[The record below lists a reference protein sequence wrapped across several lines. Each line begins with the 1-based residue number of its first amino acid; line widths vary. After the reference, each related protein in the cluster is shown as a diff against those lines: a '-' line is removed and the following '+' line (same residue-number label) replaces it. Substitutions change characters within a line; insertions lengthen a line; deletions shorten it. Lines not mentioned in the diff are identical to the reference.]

1 VSLSEYR
8 RKRDPKVTPEPFEGH
23 GKRGKKPIF
32 VVQRHDARRL
42 HYDFRLERN
51 GALASWAVPKGVP
64 LEPGGR
70 ALAVHVEDH
79 PLEYAKFHGEIPK
92 GQYGAGTVEIWDN
105 GTYDLLEEKRN
116 GQLTVRLH
124 GERLDGTWSVVP
136 AHLDGKEENWLLIK
150 RRDGEDAGAD
160 EPRETYRPMMATL
173 EERVPRGSGWLFEV
187 KWDGYRALAYVR
199 GGECR
204 LVSRNG
210 NDLTERFE
218 SVAKAIVKATK
229 SPHAVLDGEVC
240 ALDEQGRA
248 SFSAMQQGSGP
259 LVFYAFDLLELDGEP
274 LVDLPLAERR
284 RRLEQLLDGRNRTV
298 RLSESFDDGVALAE
312 AAEAQGLEG
321 IMAKRADS
329 RYLQGRRTREW
340 LKVKTH
346 GRQEFVVVGYTAGSG
361 RRVGS
366 FGSLVLAVQD
376 DGGLRYVGNVG
387 TGFDDAEIRRL
398 LKLMKPLRRD
408 TSPLAVVPKMPRV
421 RKGDVTWIEPRL
433 VAEVEFSEWT
443 HDHHIR
449 QPSYKGLRDD
459 KEAEEVVEE
468 APVPPEAT
476 PQDAGDPVSQASL
489 EAPLPSVLRDGKREL
504 RLSNLDKIFWP
515 DGDITKGDLL
525 RYYRAVAPVLVPHLK
540 DRPFTMRRYPDGA
553 YGEAFFQKDA
563 PSHMPDWIPTFR
575 ALVSTRERSRAK
587 KWVSFP
593 LVNDEL
599 ALLWM
604 VNMGCIDMNTW
615 YSRVEKPDRPDFV
628 LFDLDPTPDVPWGQV
643 VEVALI
649 LRELLDQL
657 GLQSFPKTS
666 GGKGF
671 HVLVPLDRRSTFE
684 DTRAFSEMV
693 AGAIARAHP
702 KLATTEWSKA
712 RRRGVLIDANQNGE
726 GKTIASV
733 YSVRPKQGAPV
744 STPLRWDEV
753 DDKLNPAIYSMA
765 VVLERVAQFGDLY
778 APMLKTRQSLS
789 KALAALG

>member
-1 VSLSEYR
+1 MSLPEYR
-8 RKRDPKVTPEPFEGH
+8 RKRDPKVTPEPFEG
-23 GKRGKKPIF
+23 GKRGKMPARGRPPIF

-92 GQYGAGTVEIWDN
+92 GQYGAGTVEIWDS

-124 GERLDGTWSVVP
+124 GKRLDGTWSVVP

-150 RRDGEDAGAD
+150 RRDGEDGA
-160 EPRETYRPMMATL
+160 EPPRTYTPMLSTL
-173 EERVPRGSGWLFEV
+173 ADALPRSDDWLFEV
-187 KWDGYRALAYVR
+187 KWDGYRAIAYVR
-199 GGECR
+199 GGEAS

-210 NDLTERFE
+210 NDLTTRFPQ
-218 SVAKAIVKATK
+218 VAKEIVKATK

-240 ALDEQGRA
+240 ALDDEGKA
-248 SFSAMQQGSGP
+248 SFSVMQQGSGP

-284 RRLEQLLDGRNRTV
+284 RRLEKLLDKGNRTV
-298 RLSESFDDGVALAE
+298 RISEAFDDGEALKA
-312 AAEAQGLEG
+312 AAEEQGLEG
-321 IMAKRADS
+321 VIAKRAES
-329 RYLQGRRTREW
+329 RYVQGKRTRDW
-340 LKVKTH
+340 LKIKTH

-366 FGSLVLAVQD
+366 FGSLVLAVND
-376 DGGLRYVGNVG
+376 EDGLRYVGNVG

-408 TSPLAVVPKMPRV
+408 TSPLKVVPKMPRV
-421 RKGDVTWIEPRL
+421 RKGDVTWIEPVL

-449 QPSYKGLRDD
+449 QPSYKGLRED
-459 KEAEEVVEE
+459 KAPPDVVEE
-468 APVPPEAT
+468 APA
-476 PQDAGDPVSQASL
+476 Q
-489 EAPLPSVLRDGKREL
+489 EAPEGAPPVDELPSVLRKGKREL
-504 RLSNLDKIFWP
+504 RLSNLDKVFWP

-525 RYYRAVAPVLVPHLK
+525 RYYRAIAPVLVPHLK

-575 ALVSTRERSRAK
+575 ALVSTRERPAAK
-587 KWVSFP
+587 KWVNFP

-615 YSRVEKPDRPDFV
+615 YSRVDKPDRADFV
-628 LFDLDPTPDVPWGQV
+628 LFDLDPTPEVPWGQV

-649 LRELLDQL
+649 LHELLDRL

-684 DTRAFSEMV
+684 DTRQFSEIV

-702 KLATTEWSKA
+702 KLATTEWAKA

-733 YSVRPKQGAPV
+733 YSVRPKPGAPV

-753 DDKLNPAIYSMA
+753 NDKLNPSIYSMP
-765 VVLERVAQFGDLY
+765 VVLERVEQFGDLY
-778 APMLKTRQSLS
+778 APMLTTRQSLS